1 VRQVREAAP
10 DYRAGRVRVLG
21 LALQGDKT
29 LLGSV
34 TATVA
39 TMPLWKLQTIGGEVR
54 DILYENV
61 GTGREF
67 ALRPGMAYCFRKFH
81 GFTHRMAQDSWA
93 RFVRGLRQNHQ
104 ILDETADLANFMFG
118 ADRASLAPYRNLLAD
133 LQGRRCFYCD
143 SSKGVDQVDRFI
155 PWSWYSIDLGHNFV
169 LACERC
175 NGAKS
180 DMLAAPEHLD
190 RWLCRN
196 GTSGGVLREY
206 FEGAKWRRFP
216 GRRDGCFRGR
226 GIMKGISSV
235 SR

>member
-1 VRQVREAAP
+1 
-10 DYRAGRVRVLG
+10 
-21 LALQGDKT
+21 
-29 LLGSV
+29 
-34 TATVA
+34 
-39 TMPLWKLQTIGGEVR
+39 MPLWKLQTIGGEVR